1 MGQQNTIKRISDKI
15 KNIKNIE
22 IYIAVLIIAIIVS
35 LYTSSMEKP
44 SSRAEEKGGTELQ
57 GVQWVHQEAQ
67 QDQLEVK
74 LQKKLSSIKGAGKV
88 EVMITYSSSKEMVP
102 AVNITESQTTTEEQ
116 DSGGG
121 VRKVS
126 QKDVNSQTVTMND
139 AGGTKPLVVKEV
151 EPEIKGVIVIA
162 EGARDIRIKMDLM
175 RAVQTALGVSAQQV
189 EVFEMETNS

>member
-1 MGQQNTIKRISDKI
+1 MGQQNTMKRISDKI

>member
-1 MGQQNTIKRISDKI
+1 VGQQNTIKRISDKI

>member
-1 MGQQNTIKRISDKI
+1 MKRISDKI

>member
-1 MGQQNTIKRISDKI
+1 VGQQNTMKRISDKI

>member
-1 MGQQNTIKRISDKI
+1 MGQQNTMKRISDKI

-44 SSRAEEKGGTELQ
+44 FSRAEEKGGTELQ